1 MSITIKIEAFEGP
14 LDLLLHLIKK
24 SKVDIYNIPIFE
36 ITEQYINY
44 LKAMEELDLEIASE
58 FIVMAATLLE
68 IKSKMLLP
76 KIKPENEEAA
86 DLDPR
91 KELVEKLV
99 EYKKYK
105 EFANKLR
112 EKSESY
118 HIYFKQPEIIDDID
132 DNKDVLLKN
141 ITLENIMKAFNKV
154 LNNYEKR
161 FNQKFLIPENI
172 DHDEYKIEDKMD
184 EILKVVKLKKK
195 MKFNDFFVSIK
206 SNLEIIVI
214 FLAMLELIKLRNII
228 AYQDS
233 NFGDIIIEGME

>member
-1 MSITIKIEAFEGP
+1 MSINIKLEVFEGP

-24 SKVDIYNIPIFE
+24 SEVDIYNIPISE

-44 LKAMEELDLEIASE
+44 LKMMEELDLEIASE

-76 KIKPENEEAA
+76 KIKSDNEEAV

-91 KELVEKLV
+91 RELMEKLV

-112 EKSESY
+112 EVSEKY

-132 DNKDVLLKN
+132 DNKEILIKN

-154 LNNYEKR
+154 LNSYEKR
-161 FNQKFLIPENI
+161 FNEKSHIPENI

-184 EILKVVKLKKK
+184 DILRMIKTKKR
-195 MKFNDFFVSIK
+195 MKFNDFFAAAK
-206 SNLEIIVI
+206 SKLEIIVI
-214 FLAMLELIKLRNII
+214 FLAMLELIKLRSITT
-228 AYQDS
+228 YQDS